1 MMLKNSLW
9 TFKEKTNKRSA
20 TDFTM
25 QMWENGK
32 RRIWLF
38 ALLSFILL
46 LSYPMFAALRLG
58 YYGRS
63 PIAAMKVGNEVLGI
77 SGGVTVFFVT
87 LGGILCAVEGFS
99 WLHSRKK
106 TDMYLSQPIT
116 AGRRFAIIYLNGVLL
131 YFVPYLVS
139 LLLALL
145 IVLAGAGV
153 FSGALLVE
161 AFFTVMAA
169 LVYFLAVYN
178 LALIAVMISGKMGM
192 TGFFVLMG
200 FLYDIVFR
208 TMIEG
213 YYNSYFSTYYSQV
226 DETFQYLSPTM
237 RMLRALS
244 LSDVDSLLQAEGA
257 ALTAGDIL
265 GHMILPM
272 LPGLGILLLEAA
284 AFGALAY
291 YCYQKRPMEAASSAV
306 AFPALKGPIK
316 AVLIVL
322 SGLLSSICFCEV
334 ASSYDFFAA
343 APGLVIG
350 VLFAQAVME
359 IIYEGDIRAFARH
372 KISFVVGA
380 AAALCIY
387 LFFAL
392 DISGYDTWVPSEKQ
406 VESAAIDIQF
416 VNKYRIPRLDDE
428 GEMTWDDRKSSP
440 LYRMKLTDV
449 SSVLSLAEDGMGK
462 NAINLKKDK
471 SNPVYCVVKYDM
483 KNGGVKYREF
493 FMDYEQEKTVLDI
506 LFANEEYK
514 EGANQVLST
523 QMDRIFEKSRAYY
536 NNGLQEKEIVDKD
549 VFALMRAYQEDVRKM
564 SFSDVKD
571 TLPCGS
577 LLLRYKGRDEI
588 ENTLEYPVFPSY
600 TKTAKYLQEK
610 NIALYLTIEPAAV
623 DSLRFVVYNETE
635 DAGPIVA
642 DKSFDQES
650 ISTAV
655 AEVMEVEYTERS
667 EIEEIL
673 TCLYPY
679 NLASFSYTQG
689 GYDDD
694 IRVSLKAADGRE
706 ADFYHWSD
714 AEFIVK
720 KELLPDFVKK
730 DIGRE

>member
-9 TFKEKTNKRSA
+9 MSKEKANKRSA

-38 ALLSFILL
+38 ALLSFVLL

-58 YYGRS
+58 NYGRGT
-63 PIAAMKVGNEVLGI
+63 IAAMNVGHDVLGI
-77 SGGVTVFFVT
+77 SKGVTVFFVT

-116 AGRRFAIIYLNGVLL
+116 AGRRFAITYLNGVLL

-145 IVLAGAGV
+145 VLAGAGV
-153 FSGALLVE
+153 CSGVLLVE
-161 AFFTVMAA
+161 VLFTVVAA

-178 LALIAVMISGKMGM
+178 LALIAVMISGKMSM

-200 FLYDIVFR
+200 FSYDIVFR

-213 YYNSYFSTYYSQV
+213 YYNSYFSTYYSQAN
-226 DETFQYLSPTM
+226 EAAQYLSPTM
-237 RMLRALS
+237 RMLSTLSGVGAL
-244 LSDVDSLLQAEGA
+244 LHQEGLT
-257 ALTAGDIL
+257 LTAGDVL
-265 GHMILPM
+265 RNEILPM
-272 LPGLGILLLEAA
+272 LSGLGILLLEAA
-284 AFGALAY
+284 VFGALAY

-306 AFPALKGPIK
+306 AFPALKSPIK

-322 SGLLSSICFCEV
+322 SGLLASICFCEV

-372 KISFVVGA
+372 KVSFMVGA

-406 VESAAIDIQF
+406 VESAAIEIQF
-416 VNKYRIPRLDDE
+416 TNKYRIPKLDDE

-449 SSVLSLAEDGMGK
+449 SGVLSLAEDGMGK
-462 NAINLKKDK
+462 NAANLKRDT
-471 SNPVYCVVKYDM
+471 SEQEFLYCVVKYDM

-493 FMDYEQEKTVLDI
+493 FIDYEQEKTVLDI

-514 EGANQVLST
+514 EGANQVLSA

-600 TKTAKYLQEK
+600 TKTAKYLQGK
-610 NIALYLTIEPAAV
+610 DISLHLTIEPAAV

-635 DAGPIVA
+635 DAGAIVA
-642 DKSFDQES
+642 DKSFGQES
-650 ISTAV
+650 TSM
-655 AEVMEVEYTERS
+655 AETEMMELEYTERS

-679 NLASFSYTQG
+679 NLAGFSYTPG
-689 GYDDD
+689 SYDDD
-694 IRVSLKAADGRE
+694 IRVRLKAADRKE

-714 AEFIVK
+714 AEFIVQR
-720 KELLPDFVKK
+720 ELLPEFVRK
-730 DIGRE
+730 DIEGK